1 VFVVVDAGEQNLA
14 KNMTCE
20 GLTKD
25 VRSMLPSSISSANLD
40 RRVGLI
46 HYKLVQPMDHAPVPV
61 GTSSGHL
68 VREVQAIDLAADVT
82 N

>member
-1 VFVVVDAGEQNLA
+1 MFVVVDVGEQNLA

-46 HYKLVQPMDHAPVPV
+46 NYELLQPMDHAPLPV
-61 GTSSGHL
+61 GPWSGYL
-68 VREVQAIDLAADVT
+68 VREVQEIDQAADVT